1 MSSTKFIADL
11 YCTRG
16 RTLYGTPITNVA
28 GCSAPVAQTKINW
41 AGKTWRYDSGTNS
54 MVVSAS
60 NAATRQSE
68 VHLEPMLK

>member
-1 MSSTKFIADL
+1 MLL
-11 YCTRG
+11 YALWQDA
-16 RTLYGTPITNVA
+16 LYGTPITNV

-60 NAATRQSE
+60 NAATEPSE